1 MCVTNSDKKCHNVG
15 LAGCNRRNSELSDGA
30 VCRTL
35 GATTV
40 RRVIPF
46 MIAFGLASIG
56 GDTGKCFNNN
66 GEFVGLTTSWAFEI
80 KIGGEVSHGKFPFQL
95 RAAPSTALHRRL
107 RVSTGGLSWELA
119 RR

>member
-1 MCVTNSDKKCHNVG
+1 MRVTNGDKKCHNVW
-15 LAGCNRRNSELSDGA
+15 LAGCNHRNSELSDGT
-30 VCRTL
+30 VCRTF

-66 GEFVGLTTSWAFEI
+66 GEFVGLTAGWTFEI
-80 KIGGEVSHGKFPFQL
+80 EFACEVTHGKFPF
-95 RAAPSTALHRRL
+95 
-107 RVSTGGLSWELA
+107 
-119 RR
+119 